1 MKAIVINQFGNAD
14 TFYETELPQPQITP
28 DTVAVAI
35 NAFSINPM
43 DIAARA
49 GYLQSPFT
57 DNWTFP
63 LVLGWDFSGTIT
75 QVGQNVTKYH
85 IGDQVFGTLP
95 SNHAGNAGSYA
106 ETAVV
111 DPASISTIPA
121 GMSVDQAAALPIAG
135 GTAYQAIAQNL
146 NVHPNETILI
156 QGGAGGAG
164 LFAVQIA
171 KSRGAKVITTA
182 SPAHTALLQQV
193 GADQVIDY
201 HTTAVS
207 DVLSSVDAVF
217 DTVGDIAGGLTVLK
231 PGGKLVTVGGQPTPE
246 QLALPD
252 KSVSFQ
258 FSHSDTAVFDGLIT
272 LFTNDQLHIEVQS
285 LPFTAENVVK
295 AHQRIE
301 SHHTTGKLVIHITD

>member
-85 IGDQVFGTLP
+85 ISDQVFGTLP

-111 DPASISTIPA
+111 DRSLVS
-121 GMSVDQAAALPIAG
+121 
-135 GTAYQAIAQNL
+135 NF
-146 NVHPNETILI
+146 
-156 QGGAGGAG
+156 
-164 LFAVQIA
+164 FA
-171 KSRGAKVITTA
+171 T
-182 SPAHTALLQQV
+182 
-193 GADQVIDY
+193 
-201 HTTAVS
+201 
-207 DVLSSVDAVF
+207 VF
-217 DTVGDIAGGLTVLK
+217 T
-231 PGGKLVTVGGQPTPE
+231 
-246 QLALPD
+246 
-252 KSVSFQ
+252 
-258 FSHSDTAVFDGLIT
+258 IT
-272 LFTNDQLHIEVQS
+272 LIVVFANASDKLLINS
-285 LPFTAENVVK
+285 GPPSSPPLP
-295 AHQRIE
+295 
-301 SHHTTGKLVIHITD
+301 GK